1 MSLYFK
7 NKWLTCLENHVLR
20 LIVRDSVYSQ
30 KGHLLGEDCIFTP
43 GWCAELQRV
52 WGLNGAYCRAAP
64 WSAILSPLI
73 PRTSRHYCAMLH
85 SKHL

>member
-20 LIVRDSVYSQ
+20 LTVRDSVYSR

-43 GWCAELQRV
+43 GWHAELQRV
-52 WGLNGAYCRAAP
+52 WVLNGAYWQAVLR
-64 WSAILSPLI
+64 SAILSPLI
-73 PRTSRHYCAMLH
+73 PRPSRHYCATLH
-85 SKHL
+85 SQHL